1 MRFMIR
7 AVTKQP
13 LCRSSKNDSCH
24 ELIVKWSRKQHMDHL
39 QMFLKDHSVFH
50 FAIHICFDVT
60 HKFVTCKTYLC
71 NHSEAYIINYNSPC
85 KSFKKE
91 GGDDDNSCVTV
102 NYTDNYSQS
111 L

>member
-1 MRFMIR
+1 MVEKVENESLAIFFKKIMFCFI
-7 AVTKQP
+7 
-13 LCRSSKNDSCH
+13 CH
-24 ELIVKWSRKQHMDHL
+24 T
-39 QMFLKDHSVFH
+39 
-50 FAIHICFDVT
+50 CFDVT
-60 HKFVTCKTYLC
+60 HIFVTCKTYLC

-85 KSFKKE
+85 KHFTKE